1 MPISDRWV
9 FLPWSRSNGPT
20 SRTAVYGPVRTV
32 VWQGSA
38 GNRCP
43 YADQTGYSD
52 KWMLGWLG
60 KVRRPSRVLH
70 DRATTQPELA
80 SVTILVRRPR
90 STGHILQKGGTPDAQ
105 HHEEFRPELVY
116 VPRPG
121 NRRVR

>member
-43 YADQTGYSD
+43 YADQTGIR
-52 KWMLGWLG
+52 KG
-60 KVRRPSRVLH
+60 RSRLAVLEG
-70 DRATTQPELA
+70 QLPE
-80 SVTILVRRPR
+80 T
-90 STGHILQKGGTPDAQ
+90 
-105 HHEEFRPELVY
+105 
-116 VPRPG
+116 
-121 NRRVR
+121 